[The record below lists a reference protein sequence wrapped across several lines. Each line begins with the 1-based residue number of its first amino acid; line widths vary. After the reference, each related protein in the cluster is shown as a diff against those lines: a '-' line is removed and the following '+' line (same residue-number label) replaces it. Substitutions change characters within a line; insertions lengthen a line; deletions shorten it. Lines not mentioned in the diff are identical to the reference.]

1 MLRMLLAFVIS
12 ILFVLV
18 FLFKILFV
26 CILAVG

>member
-18 FLFKILFV
+18 FVLKIIF
-26 CILAVG
+26 CILAAG